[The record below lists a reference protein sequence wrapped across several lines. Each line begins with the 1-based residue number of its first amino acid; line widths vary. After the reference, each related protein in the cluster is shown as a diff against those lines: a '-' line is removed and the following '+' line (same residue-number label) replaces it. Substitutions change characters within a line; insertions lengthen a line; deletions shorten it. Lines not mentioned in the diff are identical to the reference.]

1 MPTRESGGFAI
12 FMKKKNLQ
20 WFLSSLLLFITLTG
34 CGNKASSDGE
44 SDDNAKKDSDS
55 SLIDEG
61 FTSVKYS
68 KENIK
73 KYQDAYFED
82 NNLTKFTKPQLREIK
97 AWAMEQIPGFIEET
111 DKMLD
116 AVDQYNINRT
126 GYPYIPCSWGEDGDY
141 NPGGIPEVSDWLMS
155 TMKDDLNL
163 GVLLYLLKYNGM
175 LEEYADIYSSKESY
189 YVNLFINLTNSYAPD
204 MSEFL
209 NSFIIYLHRGEV
221 DIQKVRELEEELHNI

>member
-20 WFLSSLLLFITLTG
+20 WFLSSLLLVITLTG
-34 CGNKASSDGE
+34 CGNKTSSDGE
-44 SDDNAKKDSDS
+44 SDANAKNDSDS
-55 SLIDEG
+55 SLVDEG
-61 FTSVKYS
+61 LTPVKYS

-82 NNLTKFTKPQLREIK
+82 GYTKFTKPQLREIK

-126 GYPYIPCSWGEDGDY
+126 GEPYYPCGWGGDY
-141 NPGGIPEVSDWLMS
+141 NPGGIPEIYDWAMS

-163 GVLLYLLKYNGM
+163 GALLSLLKNNGM
-175 LEEYADIYSSKESY
+175 LEEYADKYSSKESY
-189 YVNLFINLTNSYAPD
+189 YVNRFMNLINSCAPD
-204 MSEFL
+204 MSWFL
-209 NSFIIYLHRGEV
+209 NTGMVCLHRGEA
-221 DIQKVRELEEELHNI
+221 DIQKVREFEEEWGDR

>member
-20 WFLSSLLLFITLTG
+20 WFLSSLLLVITLTG

-44 SDDNAKKDSDS
+44 SDANAKNDSDS
-55 SLIDEG
+55 TLVDEG
-61 FTSVKYS
+61 LTPVKYS

-116 AVDQYNINRT
+116 AIDQYNINRT
-126 GYPYIPCSWGEDGDY
+126 GEPYYPCGWGGDY
-141 NPGGIPEVSDWLMS
+141 NPAGIPEVHDWLMS
-155 TMKDDLNL
+155 TIKDDLNL
-163 GVLLYLLKYNGM
+163 GALLYLLKKNGM
-175 LEEYADIYSSKESY
+175 LEEYADKYSSKESY
-189 YVNLFINLTNSYAPD
+189 YVNRFINLINSCAPD
-204 MSEFL
+204 MSWFL
-209 NSFIIYLHRGEV
+209 NTGMVCMHRGEI
-221 DIQKVRELEEELHNI
+221 DIQKVKEIEEEWPIER